1 MQKQKTC
8 IRNGIFYLIY
18 FIFGCAGSL
27 LLRRPFSSCSK
38 QGPLSS
44 CNALLMW
51 WLLLLWSISSPRTH
65 GLSSCGSQAL
75 ERRLNSCS
83 TQAQLLSGMWESS
96 QTRDWTLVSCIGR
109 QTLYNKAPGKLLK
122 IPTPS
127 FQPQNSSLKV
137 ILSLVQLNQ
146 NLLRMGLRDNIFV
159 NFSGNPR
166 WNQG

>member
-1 MQKQKTC
+1 M
-8 IRNGIFYLIY
+8 RGL
-18 FIFGCAGSL
+18 
-27 LLRRPFSSCSK
+27 FSSYSK
-38 QGPLSS
+38 QGSLSS
-44 CNALLMW
+44 CHALLMW
-51 WLLLLWSISSPRTH
+51 WLLQLWSVSSPRTH
-65 GLSSCGSQAL
+65 GLRSCGSQAL

-127 FQPQNSSLKV
+127 SQPHNSSLNV

-146 NLLRMGLRDNIFV
+146 NLWEWGLGIIFLSISQV
-159 NFSGNPR
+159 ILGGTKVENQNFK
-166 WNQG
+166 